1 MKKLLLC
8 LLLGVGCHIAIAQQ
22 TAAIDSATMVVDRF
36 LKILNYE
43 AIRND
48 SILYV
53 ESTITTRN
61 DTGDTLWMRRWFL
74 WPNLNRTELWHE
86 GVLKFGLVSNGHGR
100 YRRFDP
106 DKRIWKDAQ
115 EFSYVD
121 QAMAYDYRGPL
132 YRWNMNGLEL
142 IYQGEWNYNSNKVYR
157 ILIKDPSR
165 YDRYYMFEKESGLL
179 FLIKELETQ
188 GDDVMT
194 SDIHVDW
201 RAYHEYMP
209 FGRSILP
216 SVESYQKG
224 PSITIIHHSYSY
236 LPVDTTIFNRDK
248 R

>member
-61 DTGDTLWMRRWFL
+61 DSGDTLWMRRWFL

-100 YRRFDP
+100 YRRFDETHIQ
-106 DKRIWKDAQ
+106 KAHEAARIEAMLHENGFRDIQIFGDRTFRPPEADA
-115 EFSYVD
+115 
-121 QAMAYDYRGPL
+121 P
-132 YRWNMNGLEL
+132 
-142 IYQGEWNYNSNKVYR
+142 R
-157 ILIKDPSR
+157 IH
-165 YDRYYMFEKESGLL
+165 
-179 FLIKELETQ
+179 FLAVRE
-188 GDDVMT
+188 
-194 SDIHVDW
+194 
-201 RAYHEYMP
+201 
-209 FGRSILP
+209 
-216 SVESYQKG
+216 
-224 PSITIIHHSYSY
+224 
-236 LPVDTTIFNRDK
+236 
-248 R
+248 

>member
-1 MKKLLLC
+1 MKKFVLILLALVPITLAAQNAYVSAPLVKAMESGKFYIKLSGSQTVEESDWANKDVALSVELASKGGVSMSRSHTSVMDVVSLTTAQGTY
-8 LLLGVGCHIAIAQQ
+8 LLNESDKTWSFRPGAGSFTGGKMKFVRQGSCKLNGQEGWYFDEYR
-22 TAAIDSATMVVDRF
+22 AADG
-36 LKILNYE
+36 
-43 AIRND
+43 
-48 SILYV
+48 
-53 ESTITTRN
+53 STFT
-61 DTGDTLWMRRWFL
+61 F
-74 WPNLNRTELWHE
+74 
-86 GVLKFGLVSNGHGR
+86 
-100 YRRFDP
+100 Y
-106 DKRIWKDAQ
+106 
-115 EFSYVD
+115 
-121 QAMAYDYRGPL
+121 
-132 YRWNMNGLEL
+132 
-142 IYQGEWNYNSNKVYR
+142 YNSNKVYR
-157 ILIKDPSR
+157 ILVTDPSR